1 MGMRKIASLTVA
13 LCMAAGAAAQDT
25 LLSYRLNLVKH
36 PVTKKYG
43 YAFKEQNINSP
54 IRGLT
59 KTAVNMFGKNASM
72 LIGKDDA
79 ENIDWAVPPQYD
91 KAARKYSENLAA
103 VEVGGKVGFIDL
115 RNRFVIEPVYEPM
128 DSYEGFS
135 NGVAAV
141 RKDSLWGYIDKEGR
155 TVIPFEYEDADP
167 FEEELV
173 AAVKK
178 DGRWGAID
186 ITGAVVVP
194 FGSKT
199 KMALKTVPVSN
210 KEWRAAKKEARE
222 KRANGAYDEALGRLH
237 EASRRVNGRIA
248 EGTMQRLEYHSIGG
262 ADSTGV
268 ADQYGRCIVPAGF
281 DKVTYD
287 SDDRVYIVEKDGRK
301 GAYLY
306 NGTRLIRPCFD
317 TMALFEGGRS
327 QVTASGVEGWIDTD
341 GNLSENLLA
350 DMARK
355 GIATE
360 ETSKAEARRIYE
372 RILDINPEYATAYN
386 NIALLDI
393 ANRDYNKG
401 MRKLKLAN
409 ELAPEDTTIAKN
421 LKWAKESRKERRSER
436 WMAGLSIASAIIG
449 VASTTYS
456 TYSAIKGGGGTP
468 STGGGTYTTD
478 TGSDYSGGSGGG
490 NGKAGA
496 ASKKCMT
503 CLGSGTCTGRG
514 MSSKYHCH
522 GSGKC
527 GYCEG
532 GTTGM
537 GPSETICSACHGRDV
552 CKYCKGTGKCEDC
565 HGTGTR

>member
-1 MGMRKIASLTVA
+1 MKKILTLAVA

-54 IRGLT
+54 IRGVT

-91 KAARKYSENLAA
+91 EAAKKYQENLAL
-103 VEVGGKVGFIDL
+103 VEVGGKTGFIDL
-115 RNRFVIEPVYEPM
+115 RNRFVIAPVYDPT
-128 DSYEGFS
+128 DSHDGFS
-135 NGVAAV
+135 QGVAAV
-141 RKDSLWGYIDKEGR
+141 KKDGKWGYIDKEGR
-155 TVIPFEYEDADP
+155 TVIPFIYEDADP
-167 FEEELV
+167 FEEELI

-194 FGSKT
+194 IDN
-199 KMALKTVPVSN
+199 KMKAAMKTVPVSN
-210 KEWRAAKKEARE
+210 KAWRNAKKEAKE
-222 KRANGAYDEALGRLH
+222 KKANGAFDEVTAKLQ
-237 EASRRVNGRIA
+237 EAARRVNERIA
-248 EGTMQRLEYHSIGG
+248 DETPQPLEYHTIGG

-268 ADQYGRCIVPAGF
+268 ADQYGRTIVPAGF
-281 DKVTYD
+281 DKITFD
-287 SDDRVYIVEKDGRK
+287 SDDRIHIVEKDGRR

-306 NGTRLIRPCFD
+306 NGARLIRPCFD
-317 TMALFEGGRS
+317 TMGQFEGGRA
-327 QVTASGVEGWIDTD
+327 QVTAAGISGWIDTD
-341 GNLSENLLA
+341 GNLSPNLLS
-350 DMARK
+350 DMASA
-355 GIATE
+355 GIAAE
-360 ETSKAEARRIYE
+360 ETSKAKARKIYE
-372 RILDINPEYATAYN
+372 NILDINPEYATAYN

-393 ANRDYNKG
+393 ENHDYNKG
-401 MRKLKLAN
+401 MRKLKLAH
-409 ELAPEDTTIAKN
+409 ELAPEDTIIAKN
-421 LKWAKESRKERRSER
+421 LKWAKESRKERRYER
-436 WMAGLSIASAIIG
+436 WMAGLEIASAIIG

-456 TYSAIKGGGGTP
+456 TYSAIKSGGGTP
-468 STGGGTYTTD
+468 SAGTGAYTADTGGGQ
-478 TGSDYSGGSGGG
+478 GSSGSPKS
-490 NGKAGA
+490 NKSSAS
-496 ASKKCMT
+496 SKKCMT
-503 CLGSGTCTGRG
+503 CMGSGTCTGRG
-514 MSSKYHCH
+514 TSSKYHCH

-565 HGTGTR
+565 HGTGVR